1 DDLTDEATYD
11 RARLKRRRF
20 LQLAAFAAPQIP
32 LWTQMAAADTS
43 PIVKPLPADKFIVY
57 GSNAE
62 TRWEALAGVGN
73 LVPID
78 RFFVRD
84 HTSTPSIDANSWR
97 LRLFGTGLRGAPT
110 ADNPVEFSYR
120 DLLDLPSETITARIE
135 CAGNGRSFFTTQQ
148 GQQVSG

>member
-1 DDLTDEATYD
+1 MADLTDEHTYH
-11 RARLKRRRF
+11 RLRRRTV
-20 LQLAAFAAPQIP
+20 LGLAGLAATAP
-32 LWTQMAAADTS
+32 LWPRTAAAAS
-43 PIVKPLPADKFIVY
+43 PIVKPLPEDKFIVY

-62 TRWEALAGVGN
+62 TRWEALAGIGD

-135 CAGNGRSFFTTQQ
+135 CA
-148 GQQVSG
+148 